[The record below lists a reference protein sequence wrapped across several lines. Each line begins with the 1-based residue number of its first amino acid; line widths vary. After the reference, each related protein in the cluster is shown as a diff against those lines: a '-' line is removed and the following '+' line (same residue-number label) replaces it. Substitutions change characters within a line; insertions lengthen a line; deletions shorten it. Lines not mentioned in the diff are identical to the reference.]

1 MDLQSIARGTVEWDR
16 LEAVARAVAER
27 EGREAVHVAFLEA
40 DNWLS
45 TPLVVDDEFFVKVV
59 SPQNSLVHAL
69 LTGARNLGT
78 VTAGTGK
85 LFEHFDS
92 PLEMAEH
99 ELAATERMRAVGVPA
114 PEPID
119 AFEVEGLG
127 VVVLEY
133 IPEYRSLADL
143 SDEAVADRAEELL
156 GNLATLHDAGVL
168 HGDLRAENVLL
179 VEDGTRT
186 DVASNGRADGVL
198 HFIDATTVKE
208 ELDIVTDGVP
218 RGVAYDVACALA
230 MLAPRMGDAA
240 AVDAALAAYDPAVVV
255 EAGSFLKFVALRPDH
270 EFDAARLRDQI
281 GSATA

>member
-16 LEAVARAVAER
+16 LETVARAVAER
-27 EGREAVHVAFLEA
+27 TDRKEVHVRFLEA

-45 TPLVVDDEFFVKVV
+45 TPLVVDEAFFVKVV
-59 SPQNSLVHAL
+59 SPQNSLVHAV

-85 LFEHFDS
+85 LFEHSDS

-99 ELAATERMRAVGVPA
+99 ELAATERMRSVGVPA
-114 PEPID
+114 PAPVD

-133 IPEYRSLADL
+133 VPSYRTLGDL
-143 SDEAVADRAEELL
+143 SDPEVLDRTDELL
-156 GNLATLHDAGVL
+156 GKLATLHDAGVL

-179 VEDGTRT
+179 VEETAG
-186 DVASNGRADGVL
+186 GADGEPGAVGEL
-198 HFIDATTVKE
+198 QFIDATTVKE
-208 ELDIVTDGVP
+208 ELDIVTDDVP
-218 RGVAYDVACALA
+218 PGVAYDLACALA
-230 MLAPRMGDAA
+230 MLAPRVGAAA
-240 AVDAALAAYDPAVVV
+240 AVDAALAAYDPAVVA
-255 EAGSFLKFVALRPDH
+255 EAGTFLRVVALRPDH